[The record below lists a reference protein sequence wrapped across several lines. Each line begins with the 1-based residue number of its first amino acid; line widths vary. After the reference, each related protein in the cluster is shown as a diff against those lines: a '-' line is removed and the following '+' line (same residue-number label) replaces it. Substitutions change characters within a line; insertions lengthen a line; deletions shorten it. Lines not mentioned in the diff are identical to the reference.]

1 MSQDS
6 PNNQGYLPGAPK
18 KQTAGPAKNSPTEIR
33 PETRQR
39 IARQIQGLCGIVLGP
54 DKDYLLIHRVIPL
67 AHHAGCSTLDQ
78 LCDRLDSQ
86 ANPLLRE
93 ALIEAVT
100 THETSFFRDAHP
112 WDALKSTI
120 IPGLLKSPDR
130 SGKLRIWSAACS
142 SGQEAYSLAMVVT
155 EVCEALGLDPQTE
168 VSILGT
174 DISER
179 MLAIA
184 RTGVF
189 SAAEV
194 KRGMPPQRQQKFLTP
209 CDKGFEVS
217 PKLQSLIRWQRGN
230 LLDNL
235 MGLGRFDLI
244 LCRNLLIYL
253 DEPTRKRLVE
263 ALVSRLEPHGLLLVG
278 AAESLFGLTPKVI
291 QKTIGSSL
299 VYQGV

>member
-1 MSQDS
+1 MS
-6 PNNQGYLPGAPK
+6 LPTSNGPDGGFSH
-18 KQTAGPAKNSPTEIR
+18 QAGIR

-39 IARQIQGLCGIVLGP
+39 IARLIQGLCGIVLGP

-67 AHHAGCSTLDQ
+67 AHHAGCSSLDQ

-86 ANPLLRE
+86 TNPMLRE

-120 IPGLLKSPDR
+120 LPGLLKTPGR
-130 SGKLRIWSAACS
+130 TGKLRIWSAACS
-142 SGQEAYSLAMVVT
+142 SGQEPYSLAMVLT
-155 EVCEALGLDPQTE
+155 EVCEAVGLEPQAE

-179 MLAIA
+179 MLVIA
-184 RTGVF
+184 RSGVY

-194 KRGMPPQRQQKFLTP
+194 KRGMPPQRQQKFLMP

-217 PKLQSLIRWQRGN
+217 PKLHSLIRWQRGN

-235 MGLGRFDLI
+235 LGLGRFDLI

-263 ALVSRLEPHGLLLVG
+263 ALASRLEPHGLLLVG
-278 AAESLFGLTPKVI
+278 AAESIFGLTPKVI
-291 QKTIGSSL
+291 QKSIGSTL
-299 VYQGV
+299 VYQSV

>member
-1 MSQDS
+1 MTQGPPTNPAPWNSSTGPGRNPS
-6 PNNQGYLPGAPK
+6 PEIRAL
-18 KQTAGPAKNSPTEIR
+18 IR

-54 DKDYLLIHRVIPL
+54 DKDYLLVHRVLPI

-78 LCDRLDSQ
+78 LCDRLDAQ
-86 ANPLLRE
+86 ASPALKE

-112 WDALKSTI
+112 WDALKSAI
-120 IPGLLKSPDR
+120 IPGLLKSPTR

-155 EVCEALGLDPQTE
+155 EVCEALGLDPQSE

-174 DISER
+174 DISEK

-184 RTGVF
+184 RAGIF

-194 KRGMPPQRQQKFLTP
+194 KRGMPTQRLQKFLPP
-209 CDKGFEVS
+209 CEQGFEVS
-217 PKLQSLIRWQRGN
+217 PKLQALVRWQKAN

-235 MGLGRFDLI
+235 LGLGRFDLI

-253 DEPTRKRLVE
+253 DDPTRKRLVE
-263 ALVSRLEPHGLLLVG
+263 ALVNRLESHGLLLVG
-278 AAESLFGLTPKVI
+278 AAESLFGLTPKVV
-291 QKTIGSSL
+291 QKSIGSSL
-299 VYQGV
+299 VYQGI